1 MKWSTCLQVWV
12 NLSLLLIHKYSDFK
26 FELFGAIKSIL
37 AVKECSAQAWRQP
50 VTLDYNLIKQPRPSV
65 VRLLSSPTPALLFYL
80 SLFLKNNY
88 SHSSWQ
94 RNTHPPGSCRVAAGR
109 EGGREGERAP
119 GGVLLSE
126 VLQTCV
132 RLTGTYLLDCKACVF
147 LLCSAAFCTR
157 LFHMKGRDLCD
168 WNMMRWGESK
178 LGRKPREKLA
188 SYLFPWLFIEELA
201 PLISI
206 GCFHT

>member
-109 EGGREGERAP
+109 EGGRK
-119 GGVLLSE
+119 GGRGREHLGGSSFLKCCRLVYVWQEHTFWTAKPAYFFSARQRSALGYF
-126 VLQTCV
+126 TWKDGICV
-132 RLTGTYLLDCKACVF
+132 IEI
-147 LLCSAAFCTR
+147 
-157 LFHMKGRDLCD
+157 
-168 WNMMRWGESK
+168 WWGEVK
-178 LGRKPREKLA
+178 VNWDRNQERN
-188 SYLFPWLFIEELA
+188 
-201 PLISI
+201 
-206 GCFHT
+206 